1 MANARVASPRHRE
14 RLEQQAALA
23 RDLGAAEAVQ
33 EEVRAKLRALT
44 VDEATKREQA
54 QLAFDDALKQFDDA
68 LKQFEALKHSFSALK
83 QLGAEKEQLYY
94 EKEQLYEQLLRANA
108 SARSGMAAELVRRN
122 GDVRANAEAWQR
134 HLDALTANR
143 AETQAQAVEMR
154 AAADEAI
161 RKAEEAHDENVLP
174 LMQQLLVSIEAAAG
188 RHRARLAA
196 AAADDAPQGCAAQAK
211 ASFPT

>member
-1 MANARVASPRHRE
+1 MANARVASPLHRE

-54 QLAFDDALKQFDDA
+54 QLAFDEA
-68 LKQFEALKHSFSALK
+68 LKQFEALK
-83 QLGAEKEQLYY
+83 QLGA

-134 HLDALTANR
+134 HLDALAANR

-174 LMQQLLVSIEAAAG
+174 LMQQLLVSIEAAGG

>member
-1 MANARVASPRHRE
+1 MASARVASPRHRE

-54 QLAFDDALKQFDDA
+54 QLAFDEA
-68 LKQFEALKHSFSALK
+68 LKQFEALK
-83 QLGAEKEQLYY
+83 QLGA

-122 GDVRANAEAWQR
+122 HDVRANAEAWQR
-134 HLDALTANR
+134 HLDALAANR

-174 LMQQLLVSIEAAAG
+174 LMQQLLVSIEAAGG
-188 RHRARLAA
+188 RHRARLAAA

>member
-54 QLAFDDALKQFDDA
+54 QLAFDDAREQAQLAFDEA
-68 LKQFEALKHSFSALK
+68 LKQFEALK
-83 QLGAEKEQLYY
+83 QLGA

-134 HLDALTANR
+134 HLDALAANR

-174 LMQQLLVSIEAAAG
+174 LMQQLLVSIEAAGG

>member
-1 MANARVASPRHRE
+1 MASARVASPRHRE

-54 QLAFDDALKQFDDA
+54 QLAFDEA
-68 LKQFEALKHSFSALK
+68 LKQFEALK
-83 QLGAEKEQLYY
+83 QLGA

-122 GDVRANAEAWQR
+122 HDVRANAEAWQR
-134 HLDALTANR
+134 QSN
-143 AETQAQAVEMR
+143 
-154 AAADEAI
+154 I
-161 RKAEEAHDENVLP
+161 
-174 LMQQLLVSIEAAAG
+174 
-188 RHRARLAA
+188 
-196 AAADDAPQGCAAQAK
+196 
-211 ASFPT
+211 

>member
-1 MANARVASPRHRE
+1 MASARVASPRHRE

-54 QLAFDDALKQFDDA
+54 QLAFDEA
-68 LKQFEALKHSFSALK
+68 LKQFEALK
-83 QLGAEKEQLYY
+83 QLGA

-108 SARSGMAAELVRRN
+108 TARRGMAAELVRRN
-122 GDVRANAEAWQR
+122 DDVRANAEAWQR
-134 HLDALTANR
+134 HLDALAANR

-174 LMQQLLVSIEAAAG
+174 LMQQLLVSIEAAGG
-188 RHRARLAA
+188 RHRARLAAA

>member
-54 QLAFDDALKQFDDA
+54 QLAFDDAREQAQLAFDEA
-68 LKQFEALKHSFSALK
+68 LKQFEALK
-83 QLGAEKEQLYY
+83 QLGA

-134 HLDALTANR
+134 HRDALTANR

-161 RKAEEAHDENVLP
+161 RKAEEAHDENVMP
-174 LMQQLLVSIEAAAG
+174 LMQQLLVSIEAAGG

>member
-1 MANARVASPRHRE
+1 M
-14 RLEQQAALA
+14 
-23 RDLGAAEAVQ
+23 
-33 EEVRAKLRALT
+33 
-44 VDEATKREQA
+44 A
-54 QLAFDDALKQFDDA
+54 QLAFDEA
-68 LKQFEALKHSFSALK
+68 LKQFEALK
-83 QLGAEKEQLYY
+83 QLGA

-161 RKAEEAHDENVLP
+161 RKAEEAHDENVMP
-174 LMQQLLVSIEAAAG
+174 LMQQPQVGGRPVLQIE
-188 RHRARLAA
+188 LIF
-196 AAADDAPQGCAAQAK
+196 C
-211 ASFPT
+211 

>member
-54 QLAFDDALKQFDDA
+54 QLAFDDAREQAQLAFDEA
-68 LKQFEALKHSFSALK
+68 LKQFEALK
-83 QLGAEKEQLYY
+83 QLGA

-134 HLDALTANR
+134 HLDALAANR

-161 RKAEEAHDENVLP
+161 RKAEEAHDENVMP
-174 LMQQLLVSIEAAAG
+174 LMQQLLVSIEAAGG
-188 RHRARLAA
+188 RHRARLAAA

>member
-54 QLAFDDALKQFDDA
+54 QLAFDEA
-68 LKQFEALKHSFSALK
+68 LKQFEALK
-83 QLGAEKEQLYY
+83 QLGA

-108 SARSGMAAELVRRN
+108 TARRGMAAELVRRN

-134 HLDALTANR
+134 HHAALAANR

-161 RKAEEAHDENVLP
+161 RKAEEAHDENVMP
-174 LMQQLLVSIEAAAG
+174 LMQQLLVSIEAAGG

>member
-1 MANARVASPRHRE
+1 MASARVASPRHRE

-54 QLAFDDALKQFDDA
+54 QLAFDEA
-68 LKQFEALKHSFSALK
+68 LKQFEALK
-83 QLGAEKEQLYY
+83 QLGA

-108 SARSGMAAELVRRN
+108 TARRGMAAELVRRN
-122 GDVRANAEAWQR
+122 DDVRANAEAWQR

-161 RKAEEAHDENVLP
+161 RKAEEAHDENVMP
-174 LMQQLLVSIEAAAG
+174 LMQQLLVSIEAAGG